1 MLAVV
6 LIIYLFTFQLLH
18 LHNSAKC
25 RLPSYS
31 PSFNSPYYIVD
42 TVTSGVGSIFSVTV
56 DPRTGEQY
64 LSGQNSYVIYKVS
77 TYGSKSVFAGSGA
90 YGRSD
95 GTGTAASFSQYVLQI
110 SYCSYDGY
118 FYIADT
124 NNNIIRQL
132 NTMSEVKTIAGGTV
146 SGTGLDNGIGTNA
159 KFNLPNGVICNRNNG
174 DLIVADSNNFVLR
187 LISWSST
194 RTVTLFAGGGGIGT
208 GASGFADGMG
218 TYALFSSTM
227 WHICQNSVNTHFYLA
242 DRDNHLIRQV
252 TVLGVVSTFA
262 GHQGVSNSGDGI
274 GTLAYFNTP
283 IGVSCD
289 DVSGNIIVGDY
300 NNHRIRSIDVS
311 TGLITTIAGST
322 LGSAVNGI
330 GTYTQVI
337 TYHIYF
343 HTF

>member
-1 MLAVV
+1 
-6 LIIYLFTFQLLH
+6 
-18 LHNSAKC
+18 
-25 RLPSYS
+25 
-31 PSFNSPYYIVD
+31 
-42 TVTSGVGSIFSVTV
+42 
-56 DPRTGEQY
+56 
-64 LSGQNSYVIYKVS
+64 
-77 TYGSKSVFAGSGA
+77 VFAGSGA
-90 YGRSD
+90 DGRSD
-95 GTGTAASFSQYVLQI
+95 GTGAAASFGQYVFQI

-118 FYIADT
+118 FYIADSINT
-124 NNNIIRQL
+124 IIRQL

-159 KFNLPNGVICNRNNG
+159 KFNFPTGVACNRNNG
-174 DLIVADSNNFVLR
+174 DLIVADLHNFVLR
-187 LISWSST
+187 LISWSS

-218 TYALFSSTM
+218 TYARFSTDIY
-227 WHICQNSVNTHFYLA
+227 HISQNSVNTHFYLA
-242 DRDNHLIRQV
+242 DFNNHLIRQV

-274 GTLAYFNTP
+274 GTLAYFSYP
-283 IGVSCD
+283 LGVSCD
-289 DVSGNIIVGDY
+289 DVSGNIIVGDT

-311 TGLITTIAGST
+311 TGLVTTIAGST
-322 LGSAVNGI
+322 AGSAVNGI